1 MRNYSP
7 EDELRIDE
15 EREAFINS
23 RCGKQFVCEKPNE
36 VNYCNQLPNDKC
48 DNQEPYNQLLAT
60 PSSQLSNEA
69 TPTNHLP
76 DEITP
81 SSQLSDERAL
91 GNQLPDEIIPSNQ
104 LSNEATPTNQLPDEI
119 TPSNQPFNEATP
131 TNHLPD
137 EITPSSQLSDE
148 RTLGNQLPDEIT
160 PSNQLSNEATP
171 TNQLPDEITPSNQ
184 LFDETAHGNQ
194 LFDETAHSNQL
205 FNETAPSNQLFNEI
219 AHSNQLSNET
229 THSNQL
235 SNETTHSN
243 HLSNETTPSNQLP
256 KEVKSKT
263 DDTTLPKPWAEHFK
277 PRPTTEVVKNCSQVD
292 RSVQL
297 DIITIVTKA
306 LLEGPPR
313 WIELS
318 QDKTEVKLWNRGGTQ
333 IVYINFVISY
343 KAISCSQFGSNQCS
357 FNLKQFIHHSYM

>member
-1 MRNYSP
+1 MMRNYPP

-48 DNQEPYNQLLAT
+48 DNLEPYNQLLAT

-81 SSQLSDERAL
+81 SSQLSNEATPTNHLSDEITLSSQLSNEATPT
-91 GNQLPDEIIPSNQ
+91 NHLPDEIIPSNQ
-104 LSNEATPTNQLPDEI
+104 LSNEV
-119 TPSNQPFNEATP
+119 TP

-137 EITPSSQLSDE
+137 EI
-148 RTLGNQLPDEIT
+148 I
-160 PSNQLSNEATP
+160 
-171 TNQLPDEITPSNQ
+171 PSNQ
-184 LFDETAHGNQ
+184 LFNETAHGNQ
-194 LFDETAHSNQL
+194 LFNETAHNNHLS
-205 FNETAPSNQLFNEI
+205 NETA
-219 AHSNQLSNET
+219 HGNQLSNET
-229 THSNQL
+229 THSNHL

-243 HLSNETTPSNQLP
+243 HLSNETTPSNQFP
-256 KEVKSKT
+256 NEVKSKT
-263 DDTTLPKPWAEHFK
+263 DDTTSPKPWAEHFK
-277 PRPTTEVVKNCSQVD
+277 PRPATEVVKNCSQVD

-297 DIITIVTKA
+297 DIVTIVTKA
-306 LLEGPPR
+306 LLEGLPR

-318 QDKTEVKLWNRGGTQ
+318 QDKTEVKQWNRGGTQ
-333 IVYINFVISY
+333 NIYINFVISY
-343 KAISCSQFGSNQCS
+343 KAISCS
-357 FNLKQFIHHSYM
+357 